1 MINKNYLRVEE
12 AAQYLGMTASSLY
25 KLMQKKKI
33 SYYKPTGKICY
44 FTQKDLDGF
53 ITRRRIASSE
63 EILNGK

>member
-33 SYYKPTGKICY
+33 SYYKPTGKNLLFY
-44 FTQKDLDGF
+44 AKKT
-53 ITRRRIASSE
+53 
-63 EILNGK
+63 